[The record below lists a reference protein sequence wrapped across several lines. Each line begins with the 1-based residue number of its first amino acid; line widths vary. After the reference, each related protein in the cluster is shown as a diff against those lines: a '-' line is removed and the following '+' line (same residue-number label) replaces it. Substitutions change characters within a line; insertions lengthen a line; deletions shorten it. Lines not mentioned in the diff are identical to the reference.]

1 MKYKVIAIICIV
13 LILLCISYLVL
24 GSGKLPKIAEVT
36 VESGNPEAG
45 YDGSDEGALGEKL
58 KKPLLAS
65 KDEAQEEYTS
75 PIDFAE
81 LNDKNPDIY
90 AWIEIPGTEISFPLL
105 QNEDDKYYL
114 NHSSLKE
121 KSKSGAIFT
130 EASYNNKDMQDEVT
144 VVYGHRMNSGAMF
157 GTLQQLYSSAENF
170 DKYREIVVYL
180 PEKELHYD
188 IFLTTVYDDRHIMQS
203 YDFAEPEE
211 LEKFMISLYTYRSIG
226 KNRREE
232 YKFSAEDKLIVLST
246 CIKGAAARNDR
257 FLVVAVLKNDAE

>member
-1 MKYKVIAIICIV
+1 MKYKIIAIICIV
-13 LILLCISYLVL
+13 LILLCVSYLIF
-24 GSGKLPKIAEVT
+24 GSGKLPKKAEVA

-45 YDGSDEGALGEKL
+45 YDGSDEGTLGEKL

-65 KDEAQEEYTS
+65 KEVQAEYIS
-75 PIDFAE
+75 PIDFEA
-81 LNDKNPDIY
+81 LKDKNPDIY

-105 QNEDDKYYL
+105 QNEDDGYYL

-130 EASYNNKDMQDEVT
+130 EASHNKKDMQDEVT

-180 PEKELHYD
+180 PDKELHYD
-188 IFLTTVYDDRHIMQS
+188 IFLTTVYDDRHILQS
-203 YDFAEPEE
+203 YDFTE
-211 LEKFMISLYTYRSIG
+211 LDEFEKFMISLYTYRSIG

-232 YKFSAEDKLIVLST
+232 YKFNAEDKMIVLST